1 MAISLEN
8 VRFLLV
14 DDNVHI
20 LQIVRTMLRGL
31 GAIHVFEAKN
41 PPEAIA
47 RLRREPIDIV
57 VLDYVIGDE
66 DGVAFL
72 RRLRT
77 DPDSPAPFV
86 PVIMLTAHSDRTRVE
101 AARDA
106 GASEFCAKP
115 VTAAE
120 LLRKVGAVID
130 RPRPFVRSESYF
142 GPDRR
147 RRDDPDYKGEERRK
161 DRQTSDKTGSGETQ
175 G

>member
-1 MAISLEN
+1 
-8 VRFLLV
+8 V

-20 LQIVRTMLRGL
+20 LNIVRTMLRGL
-31 GAIHVFEAKN
+31 GAVHVFEAKSSQ
-41 PPEAIA
+41 EALA
-47 RLRREPIDIV
+47 HLRREAVDII
-57 VLDYVIGDE
+57 VLDYLIGDE

-72 RRLRT
+72 RRLRA
-77 DPDSPAPFV
+77 DPQSPTPFV

-130 RPRPFVRSESYF
+130 RPRPFVRTDSYF

-147 RRDDPDYKGEERRK
+147 RRDDPAYQGEERRK
-161 DRQTSDKTGSGETQ
+161 DRQSANKTKSGENR